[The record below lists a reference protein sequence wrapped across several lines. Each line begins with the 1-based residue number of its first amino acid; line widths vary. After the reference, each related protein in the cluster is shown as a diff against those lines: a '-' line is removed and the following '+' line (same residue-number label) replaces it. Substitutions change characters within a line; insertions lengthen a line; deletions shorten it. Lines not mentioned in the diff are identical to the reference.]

1 MRRDPSYG
9 RPYKGLV
16 TKDHDDPPNDRG
28 ALVLAPEPA
37 RRGTFALLVP
47 GNLCWEVS
55 DFAGGFRL
63 DFRPMTPAEHMAR
76 KRSRGE
82 L

>member
-1 MRRDPSYG
+1 
-9 RPYKGLV
+9 V
-16 TKDHDDPPNDRG
+16 TNDHDDPPNDRG
-28 ALVLAPEPA
+28 ALVLPPEPA

-47 GNLCWEVS
+47 GNVCWEVS
-55 DFAGGFRL
+55 DFAGGYRL
-63 DFRPMTPAEHMAR
+63 DFRPMTPAEHLAR

>member
-16 TKDHDDPPNDRG
+16 TEDHDDPPNDRG

-37 RRGTFALLVP
+37 KQPARVLL
-47 GNLCWEVS
+47 EVS
-55 DFAGGFRL
+55 DDKCYISAN
-63 DFRPMTPAEHMAR
+63 DPPM
-76 KRSRGE
+76 E
-82 L
+82 LFS